1 MFTFLRKL
9 MQGITHSNHSKALDL
24 RIYNNTYPKVTLSKE
39 MNEQAYNLLF
49 LINTES
55 TAPLIQ
61 LIQRHAGIRI
71 TLNDT
76 KEPQDF
82 SSEQVI
88 LKLNVFSDFNG
99 HIVHLITDQTDLVS
113 GIINSNFHPPKPEH
127 SFPDISP
134 LEYGSLQGNL
144 DFWFNWLW
152 LPYWQHLS
160 KEEQKKLAITA
171 DWVEF
176 IEKRIA

>member
-1 MFTFLRKL
+1 MKIKWLSSLFFKRTSQEPQEILKAFT
-9 MQGITHSNHSKALDL
+9 D
-24 RIYNNTYPKVTLSKE
+24 TYPQVTLSKE
-39 MNEQAYNLLF
+39 MNERAYNLFF
-49 LINTES
+49 LIDTSTTEK
-55 TAPLIQ
+55 LIQ
-61 LIQRHAGIRI
+61 LVQGYTETKI
-71 TLNDT
+71 TLNNT
-76 KEPQDF
+76 REPQDF
-82 SSEQVI
+82 SNEQVI

-99 HIVHLITDQTDLVS
+99 HVVHIITDQTDLVS

-152 LPYWQHLS
+152 VPYWQHLS
-160 KEEQKKLAITA
+160 KEDQKELAITA

-176 IEKRIA
+176 IEERIA